1 LIFLDTHVLVWV
13 VADEDRLSR
22 PAASAIR
29 RARNSEGLAIADV
42 VVWELAFLLAR
53 GILRTHNTIEKTV
66 ENFVVRSGV
75 VVRSITAEIAAI
87 AAQFPESYPKDP
99 IDRIVGATARAEGL
113 ALVTKDEG
121 IRRSPL
127 VKTIW

>member
-1 LIFLDTHVLVWV
+1 MIFLDTHVLVWL
-13 VADEDRLSR
+13 VADEERLSR

-29 RARNSEGLAIADV
+29 RARISDGIGIADV
-42 VVWELAFLLAR
+42 VIWELAFLLAR

-75 VVRSITAEIAAI
+75 TVKPITVEIASI
-87 AAQFPESYPKDP
+87 AAQFPDSYPKDP
-99 IDRIVGATARAEGL
+99 IDRMVGAAARAEGL
-113 ALVTKDEG
+113 TLITKDKR
-121 IRRSPL
+121 IRSSPL